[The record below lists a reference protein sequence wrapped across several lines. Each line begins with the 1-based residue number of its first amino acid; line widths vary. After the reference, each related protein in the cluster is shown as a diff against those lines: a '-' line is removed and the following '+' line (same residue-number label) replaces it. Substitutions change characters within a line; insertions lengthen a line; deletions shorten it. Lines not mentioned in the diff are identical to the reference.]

1 MRAQGSRTMTAQL
14 HDKQLHHLPA
24 KFQEQIDALASKQ
37 ETNVDHALAYNDTIK
52 TKKNLRDQP
61 TDPE

>member
-1 MRAQGSRTMTAQL
+1 MTAQL

-37 ETNVDHALAYNDTIK
+37 ETNMDHALAYNNTIK
-52 TKKNLRDQP
+52 TKKNLRNQP